1 MWETLATTQR
11 QDRVLHG
18 AAKLLNL
25 VVGIVALPLW
35 LIAQRLREPFVRLL
49 GRVAPNQ
56 PTPLPLPEAGARSMD
71 ALMVELEAIPHH
83 LRSNPRAELRK
94 GLADLSS
101 FVLAQNRET
110 ANIGYAYPRHF
121 EDHVFEG
128 ADGIPIGASVALHEE
143 PRPGLIVAH
152 GVFTSRRFD
161 YVRQIAV
168 RAYYEWGFNVAAVDL
183 RSFGLTELLSPA
195 PSTGGWKEGE
205 DLVAV
210 ARGLEELGATSVG
223 AIGVSLGGS
232 AVLGASHLEGVE
244 EALDGGILAVSPP
257 ADIDKVSRRLA
268 KRVAPSHP
276 QYLLNRLFKAML
288 LSRTRGSRWAPE
300 IEDLGD
306 ALDHV
311 PTAYYG
317 ISGEEVRRRSSAVN
331 HIAGARVPVLVLH
344 PEDDHI
350 IKVEQAHLLAEA
362 ARGNELV
369 RVWVLPAGGHGT
381 LDAIDRDWTYAVY
394 RTFFER
400 WAAYPDRDR
409 GELVYSAPVGTRAD
423 RGDSASG

>member
-1 MWETLATTQR
+1 VWETLATTQR

-25 VVGIVALPLW
+25 VVGIIALPAW
-35 LIAQRLREPFVRLL
+35 LLAQRLREPLVRLL
-49 GRVAPNQ
+49 RRFAPEQ
-56 PTPLPLPEAGARSMD
+56 PPSLPVPAQRTRSME
-71 ALMVELEAIPHH
+71 ALMADLEATPHH
-83 LRSNPRAELRK
+83 LHPNPRAELRK

-121 EDHVFEG
+121 QDHIFEG
-128 ADGIPIGASVALHEE
+128 ADAVPIGASVALHEQ

-152 GVFTSRRFD
+152 GVFTTRRFD

-183 RSFGLTELLSPA
+183 RSFGLTELLGPA

-205 DLVAV
+205 DLIVV
-210 ARGLEELGATSVG
+210 ARGLKQLGATSVG
-223 AIGVSLGGS
+223 AVGISLGGS
-232 AVLGASHLEGVE
+232 AALGASHPEGAD
-244 EALDGGILAVSPP
+244 EALDGGILAISPP
-257 ADIDKVSRRLA
+257 ADLGTVSSRLA
-268 KRVAPSHP
+268 RRVALRHP

-300 IEDLGD
+300 IEDLSD

-317 ISGEEVRRRSSAVN
+317 ISGEEVRWRSSGVN
-331 HIAGARVPVLVLH
+331 HIAKARVPLLVLH

-350 IKVEQAHLLAEA
+350 INVEQAHRLAEA
-362 ARGNELV
+362 ARENELV
-369 RVWVLPAGGHGT
+369 RVWVLPGGGHGT
-381 LDAIDRDWTYAVY
+381 LDAVDRGWTYAVY

-409 GELVYSAPVGTRAD
+409 GELVYSAPM
-423 RGDSASG
+423 SASLEQRD

>member
-1 MWETLATTQR
+1 VWETLATTQR

-25 VVGIVALPLW
+25 VVGAIALPAW
-35 LIAQRLREPFVRLL
+35 LIAQRLREPFLRML
-49 GRVAPNQ
+49 RRFAPEQ
-56 PTPLPLPEAGARSMD
+56 PAPLPQPAPRARSME
-71 ALMVELEAIPHH
+71 ALMAELEAIPHQ

-110 ANIGYAYPRHF
+110 ANIGYAYPAQF

-128 ADGIPIGASVALHEE
+128 ADGVPIGASVALQEV
-143 PRPGLIVAH
+143 PRPGLLVVH
-152 GVFTSRRFD
+152 GVFSTRRFD

-183 RSFGLTELLSPA
+183 RSFGLTELLTPA

-205 DLVAV
+205 DLIQVAH
-210 ARGLEELGATSVG
+210 GLKDLGATSVG
-223 AIGVSLGGS
+223 ALGISLGGS
-232 AVLGASHLEGVE
+232 SVLGASHPGGVE

-257 ADIDKVSRRLA
+257 ADVDMVSRRLA
-268 KRVAPSHP
+268 KRVAPTQP

-288 LSRTRGSRWAPE
+288 LSRTRGSRWAPQ

-306 ALDHV
+306 ALDQV

-331 HIAGARVPVLVLH
+331 HIAKARVPVLVIH

-350 IKVEQAHLLAEA
+350 IRVEQARMLAEA
-362 ARGNELV
+362 ARGNDLV
-369 RVWVLPAGGHGT
+369 RIWIVPAGGHGT
-381 LDAIDRDWTYAVY
+381 LDAVDRDWTYAVY

-409 GELVYSAPVGTRAD
+409 GELVYSATGEREA
-423 RGDSASG
+423 

>member
-1 MWETLATTQR
+1 VWETLATTQR
-11 QDRVLHG
+11 QDRLLHG

-25 VVGIVALPLW
+25 VIGVVALPAW

-49 GRVAPNQ
+49 DRFAPAQ
-56 PTPLPLPEAGARSMD
+56 PAPLPVPAARTRTVK
-71 ALMVELEAIPHH
+71 ALMADLEAIPQH

-110 ANIGYAYPRHF
+110 ANLGYAYPRHF
-121 EDHVFEG
+121 QDHVFDG
-128 ADGIPIGASVALHEE
+128 ADGVPIGASVALHEE
-143 PRPGLIVAH
+143 SRPALVVVH
-152 GVFTSRRFD
+152 GVFTTRRFD

-183 RSFGLTELLSPA
+183 RSFGLTELLGPA

-205 DLVAV
+205 DLIGV
-210 ARGLEELGATSVG
+210 ARGLKELGAASVG
-223 AIGVSLGGS
+223 AIGISLGGS
-232 AVLGASHLEGVE
+232 AVLAACHPDGAD

-257 ADIDKVSRRLA
+257 ADVGKVSRRLA
-268 KRVAPSHP
+268 KKLRPRHP

-300 IEDLGD
+300 IEDLSD
-306 ALDHV
+306 ALDHI
-311 PTAYYG
+311 PTAYYR
-317 ISGEEVRRRSSAVN
+317 ISGDEVRRRSSAVN
-331 HIAGARVPVLVLH
+331 HIAGARVPVLILH

-362 ARGNELV
+362 ARDNELV
-369 RVWVLPAGGHGT
+369 RVWVLPAGGHGA
-381 LDAIDRDWTYAVY
+381 LDAVDRDWTYAVY

-409 GELVYSAPVGTRAD
+409 GELVYSAPQTGKLRT
-423 RGDSASG
+423 SG